1 MAGETNDKRGQ
12 NIQKQPRRLKIKEI
26 ATRAVAGV
34 IYILLILLG
43 VLGGRF
49 TFLLVFGSI
58 LGIALFEFYRMVE
71 KKMSHV
77 ISKAFNIAS
86 GVLLFLSV
94 FLYMEGLCAYAL
106 PVIILLYL
114 LALIAAAI
122 FLRRDDILHS
132 TIYSGFGQI
141 YITMPLSLLMF
152 LSYTDTVRDSGN
164 YNWLPVLALFV
175 FIWVNDTAAYF
186 FGSLIGKRKLLE
198 HVSPKKSVEG
208 FIAGI
213 IFTVLASLLFAQ
225 LYPAY
230 STLVWIGFAI
240 VVSLFGTVGDLFE
253 SLIKRTF
260 GVKDSGN
267 LIPGHGGILDR
278 IDSLLIA
285 APAALLYLNI
295 IYYFAV

>member
-1 MAGETNDKRGQ
+1 VT
-12 NIQKQPRRLKIKEI
+12 
-26 ATRAVAGV
+26 GV
-34 IYILLILLG
+34 IYILVILLG
-43 VLGGRF
+43 ILGGRF
-49 TFLLVFGSI
+49 TFLLVFGAI

-71 KKMSHV
+71 KKMSHD
-77 ISKAFNIAS
+77 ISKTFNIAS

-94 FLYMEGLCAYAL
+94 FLYLEGITPYAL
-106 PVIILLYL
+106 PTLILLYL
-114 LALIAAAI
+114 LVLIAATI

-141 YITMPLSLLMF
+141 YLTLPLSLLML
-152 LSYTDTVRDSGN
+152 LSYTDTVRNSGN

-213 IFTVLASLLFAQ
+213 IFTVLASLLFAH
-225 LYPAY
+225 LCPVYD
-230 STLVWIGFAI
+230 TLVWIGFAI

-285 APAALLYLNI
+285 APAALLYLNV
-295 IYYFAV
+295 IYYFTV

>member
-1 MAGETNDKRGQ
+1 
-12 NIQKQPRRLKIKEI
+12 LKVKEI

-34 IYILLILLG
+34 IYILVILLG
-43 VLGGRF
+43 ILGGRF
-49 TFLLVFGSI
+49 TFLLVFGSM

-71 KKMSHV
+71 KKMSHA
-77 ISKAFNIAS
+77 ISKVFNIAS

-94 FLYMEGLCAYAL
+94 FLYLEGLTPYAL
-106 PVIILLYL
+106 PTLILLYL
-114 LALIAAAI
+114 LALLATAI

-132 TIYSGFGQI
+132 TIYSGFGQM
-141 YITMPLSLLMF
+141 YITMPLSLLML
-152 LSYTDTVRDSGN
+152 LSYTDTVRNPGS
-164 YNWLPVLALFV
+164 YNWVPVLALFV

-186 FGSLIGKRKLLE
+186 FGSLIGRRKLLE

-213 IFTVLASLLFAQ
+213 IFTVLASLLFAH

-230 STLVWIGFAI
+230 STLVWVGFAI

-278 IDSLLIA
+278 IDSLLVA